1 MTADLKALSDEEF
14 SQLPRREQARALRAY
29 GRSVGIDM
37 SERTSRQL
45 ASKYDRQREAQ
56 PRARVAEMEP
66 GQ

>member
-1 MTADLKALSDEEF
+1 VTADLRTLTEEEF
-14 SQLPRREQARALRAY
+14 SQLPRREQARAVRAY

-56 PRARVAEMEP
+56 PRGRVAEMEL